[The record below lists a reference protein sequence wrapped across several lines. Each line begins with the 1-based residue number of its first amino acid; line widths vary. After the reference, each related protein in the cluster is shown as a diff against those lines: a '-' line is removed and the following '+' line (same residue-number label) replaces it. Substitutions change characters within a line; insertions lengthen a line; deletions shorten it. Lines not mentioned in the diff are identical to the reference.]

1 MTFVTQQLGMTRI
14 IPRVGDALRLYD
26 YPASPNCYKVRLALA
41 ELGLEYERVP
51 VDIFGGDTLNPDF
64 AAKSPGLTTPV
75 LEIAEGEYLPESN
88 AILLYLTEGTD
99 LLPGDKVERAH
110 VYRWLFFEQSR
121 VVPFVG
127 GLRFSLGTGRLQAGS
142 EEAAKQLKLAL
153 GVTGVVEGH
162 LQGHDWF
169 VGDRFTVADICLYGY
184 LHAAGDAGVD
194 LGAFPAVYAWL
205 DRVRERPA
213 HVADL
218 IEFPENAQVGR
229 SKSVYDLLGV

>member
-1 MTFVTQQLGMTRI
+1 MG
-14 IPRVGDALRLYD
+14 ASLRLYD

-51 VDIFGGDTLNPDF
+51 VDIFGGDTLSPEF

-75 LEIAEGEYLPESN
+75 LELGEGEYLPESN
-88 AILLYLTEGTD
+88 AILLYLCEGTE
-99 LLPGDKVERAH
+99 LLPGDRLERAQ

-127 GLRFSLGTGRLQAGS
+127 GLRFNLGTGRVEAGS
-142 EEAAKQLKLAL
+142 EEAAKQLKLAV

-162 LQGHDWF
+162 LQRHDWF
-169 VGDRFTVADICLYGY
+169 VGDRFTVADVCLYGY
-184 LHAAGDAGVD
+184 VHSAGGAGID
-194 LGAFPAVYAWL
+194 LGGFPAISAWL
-205 DRVRERPA
+205 ERVRARPA

-218 IEFPENAQVGR
+218 AELPDNAQVGSSR
-229 SKSVYDLLGV
+229 SVYDLLGV

>member
-1 MTFVTQQLGMTRI
+1 MDNPGVEAT
-14 IPRVGDALRLYD
+14 LRLYD

-41 ELGLEYERVP
+41 ELGLEYERVL

-75 LEIAEGEYLPESN
+75 LEVAEGEYLPESD

-99 LLPGDKVERAH
+99 LLPGDKLERAQ

-127 GLRFSLGTGRLQAGS
+127 GLRFSLGTGRLEAGS
-142 EEAAKQLKLAL
+142 EEATQQLKLAA
-153 GVTGVVEGH
+153 GVTSVVERH
-162 LQGHDWF
+162 LEGREWF
-169 VGDRFTVADICLYGY
+169 VGDRFTVADVCLYGY
-184 LHAAGDAGVD
+184 VHAAGDAGID
-194 LGAFPAVYAWL
+194 LGAFPSTSTWL
-205 DRVRERPA
+205 ERVRERPA

-218 IEFPENAQVGR
+218 AGFPENAQVGNSR
-229 SKSVYDLLGV
+229 SVYDLLGV

>member
-1 MTFVTQQLGMTRI
+1 MSGEWDD
-14 IPRVGDALRLYD
+14 PRVGASLRLYD

-41 ELGLEYERVP
+41 ELGLDYERVP
-51 VDIFGGDTLNPDF
+51 VDIFGGDTLSPDF

-88 AILLYLTEGTD
+88 AILLYLTEDTE
-99 LLPGDKVERAH
+99 LLPGDKEERAN

-127 GLRFSLGTGRLQAGS
+127 LLRFNLGTGRVEAGS
-142 EEAAKQLKLAL
+142 EEAAKQLKLAM

-162 LQGHDWF
+162 LQGRDWL

-184 LHAAGDAGVD
+184 VHSAGDAGLD
-194 LGAFPAVYAWL
+194 LSAFPAISGWVG
-205 DRVRERPA
+205 RVRERPA

-218 IEFPENAQVGR
+218 AQFPENALIGNSR
-229 SKSVYDLLGV
+229 SVYDLLGV